1 MSRLDRIIDN
11 YEVKTRLEH
20 EGRLSERDIQT
31 RLARFSISAARADCM
46 LNQTREVLCLHG
58 VHTINFP
65 AYHAFSRELGK
76 LTRAETSLE
85 TQQREMMWRVD
96 KWEMRGLSREVLL
109 DIATNVFNLPPPA
122 CTPD

>member
-1 MSRLDRIIDN
+1 
-11 YEVKTRLEH
+11 
-20 EGRLSERDIQT
+20 
-31 RLARFSISAARADCM
+31 
-46 LNQTREVLCLHG
+46 VLCLHG

-85 TQQREMMWRVD
+85 TQQREMMWKVD
-96 KWEMRGLSREVLL
+96 KWVMRGLSREVLL